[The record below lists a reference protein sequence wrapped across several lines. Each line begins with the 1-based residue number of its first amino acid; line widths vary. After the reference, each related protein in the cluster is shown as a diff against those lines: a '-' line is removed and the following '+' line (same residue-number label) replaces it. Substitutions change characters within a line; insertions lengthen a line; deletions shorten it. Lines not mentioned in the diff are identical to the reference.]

1 MHGFLLELGRM
12 LSLAGTAVSETQE
25 RLTAIAAA
33 AGADDARVIVLPT
46 ALMIA
51 FGRAGW
57 ATIESIPQL
66 AGGLRLD
73 QISVLYELIHE
84 AERGDV
90 ESDDGLRRLLRIRR
104 MRPRHGGP
112 VTLLSY
118 VAMTVGL
125 CLVLQPTPGDVWIAA
140 GLGALVGVFVLVARD
155 HQTLTVMVPVVSAT
169 VVSRRS
175 ASRRSS
181 TALPIRGCAR

>member
-1 MHGFLLELGRM
+1 VTRTAVTADPPDVREMHGFLLELGRM

-33 AGADDARVIVLPT
+33 ADADDARVIVLPT

-73 QISVLYELIHE
+73 QISVLYEGLVGLPSEKVLHDQRGICSAGARVLAAGPGALGLIGITE
-84 AERGDV
+84 LVGNRATASIGTLV
-90 ESDDGLRRLLRIRR
+90 KPVGSIISIALGVLGGVSIYCGLAATPRRL
-104 MRPRHGGP
+104 H
-112 VTLLSY
+112 
-118 VAMTVGL
+118 
-125 CLVLQPTPGDVWIAA
+125 A
-140 GLGALVGVFVLVARD
+140 GRAR
-155 HQTLTVMVPVVSAT
+155 
-169 VVSRRS
+169 
-175 ASRRSS
+175 
-181 TALPIRGCAR
+181 